1 MAEDKELKEFLN
13 SLTVEELGQ
22 YNILNDDILHNYIY
36 LEKVHKDNKL
46 IAIGGIAKWYRLF
59 PHLFFMV
66 KTEYQSKGIGSQLG
80 DKALEYANIHRL
92 PFMVGAA
99 KYSSPRSL
107 KIIHKLGY
115 RRVWDDGIIYYSVLL
130 LNKRWSFIRIL
141 LKAFV
146 PLYCSPLGKPIKYLK
161 EIGRLSWKRTN
172 LK

>member
-1 MAEDKELKEFLN
+1 MVEDKELKEFLN
-13 SLTVEELGQ
+13 NLTIEELGQ
-22 YNILNDDILHNYIY
+22 YNILNDDIAHNYVY
-36 LEKVHKDNKL
+36 LEKVYRNNEL

-66 KTEYQSKGIGSQLG
+66 KTEYQSQGIGSKLSNQ
-80 DKALEYANIHRL
+80 ALEYAYEHKI

-115 RRVWDDGIIYYSVLL
+115 RRIWDNGTIYYSVLL
-130 LNKRWSFIRIL
+130 LNKRWCFIKIL

-146 PLYCSPLGKPIKYLK
+146 PIYCSPLGKPIKYLK
-161 EIGRLSWKRTN
+161 EIGRLFWKRTD
-172 LK
+172 